1 MYEIRNT
8 QLKHVQRGSA
18 IPNSKNVKI
27 CQYAKLNFLTGF
39 PDVRGEFTFRGN
51 TVQPSRD
58 GRYLFTSSRSWNSP
72 GANGYVAAFALNET
86 GYLVE
91 EAALTF
97 YEAPVSLGSAGGLRV
112 APWTDETNCDPNG
125 LTDYMYLS
133 DTSEGWMF
141 IVGWT
146 PSNASLGLIASYRY
160 IDNTSP
166 YEATWLD

>member
-1 MYEIRNT
+1 M
-8 QLKHVQRGSA
+8 S
-18 IPNSKNVKI
+18 
-27 CQYAKLNFLTGF
+27 

-72 GANGYVAAFALNET
+72 GANGYAAAFALNET
-86 GYLVE
+86 GYLAE
-91 EAALTF
+91 EEALTF

-133 DTSEGWMF
+133 DTSEGWIF
-141 IVGWT
+141 ILGWT
-146 PSNASLGLIASYRY
+146 PSNRSLNPVASYRY
-160 IDNTSP
+160 IDNTTP